1 MNINII
7 KELKGTDNEL
17 ATCSNCIPKFLL
29 KNATNQIVSG
39 ISTMELILEY
49 FQCLIPSDI
58 QLTKNKRV
66 RNVRRNEQDTA
77 THPLMVTDFKSYP

>member
-1 MNINII
+1 MNIIN
-7 KELKGTDNEL
+7 ELKGVDNEL
-17 ATCSNCIPKFLL
+17 ATCSKGMPKFLL

-39 ISTMELILEY
+39 ISTIELILEY

-66 RNVRRNEQDTA
+66 RNVRRSEETTA
-77 THPLMVTDFKSYP
+77 IHALMVTDFKLYP